1 MYSIDLSEK
10 KGLIFGLGNQRSVAW
25 AIAERLH
32 KAGAQ
37 MAFNYLNDKF
47 KETISSLTAD
57 FHDPILVQCDVT
69 KETDLDAIFS
79 VCEEK
84 FGKLDFVVHSVAHA
98 PLHTFDRPFY
108 EVSKE
113 DWNIAMDASAYSLIS
128 MTRRARPLMT
138 EGGSITAMSFLAG
151 QRVVPKYKLMGIA
164 KAALEA
170 NVIYLAYEMGPQNVR
185 VNAISA
191 GPLRTLSSRPI
202 PGFGDMAAKGGRYSM
217 MKRGITQ
224 EQVGGLALSLIADE
238 LGSGITGEV
247 IYVDHGYHAMGMLF
261 DEAELAK

>member
-1 MYSIDLSEK
+1 MYNIDLTGK
-10 KGLIFGLGNQRSVAW
+10 KGLVFGLGNQRSVAW
-25 AIAERLH
+25 AIAEKLNE
-32 KAGAQ
+32 AGAQ

-47 KETISSLTAD
+47 RDTIAQLTVD
-57 FHDPILVQCDVT
+57 FHDPLLVQCDVT
-69 KETDLDAIFS
+69 KGEELDAIFAA
-79 VCEEK
+79 CEET
-84 FGKLDFVVHSVAHA
+84 FGRLDFVVHSVAYA
-98 PLHTFDRPFY
+98 PLHTFDRPFF

-113 DWNIAMDASAYSLIS
+113 DWNLAMDASAYSLIAI
-128 MTRRARPLMT
+128 TKRAKPLMT

-191 GPLRTLSSRPI
+191 GPLRTLSSRAI
-202 PGFGDMAAKGGRYSM
+202 PGFGDMASKGGRYSM
-217 MKRGITQ
+217 MKRNITQ
-224 EQVGGLALSLIADE
+224 EQVGGVALGLIADD
-238 LGSGITGEV
+238 LGSGITGEI

-261 DEAELAK
+261 DE